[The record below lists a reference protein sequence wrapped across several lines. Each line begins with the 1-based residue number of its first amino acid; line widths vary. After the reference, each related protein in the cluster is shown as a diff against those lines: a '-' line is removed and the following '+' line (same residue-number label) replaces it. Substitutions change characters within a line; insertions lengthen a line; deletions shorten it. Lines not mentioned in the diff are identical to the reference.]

1 MTKSNEKTEGDTL
14 TLENT
19 KVSKP
24 SLFKVLLH
32 NDDYTP
38 MDFVVMILETI
49 SHKKQEEAVSIMLN
63 VHQKGIGIC
72 GVYTYEIAESK
83 SRQVIETAKH
93 NDYPL
98 QSSIEPG

>member
-1 MTKSNEKTEGDTL
+1 MAKSNEKTEGDTL

-19 KVSKP
+19 KISKP
-24 SLFKVLLH
+24 SLYKVLLH

-49 SHKKQEEAVSIMLN
+49 FHKKQEDAVSIMLN
-63 VHQKGIGIC
+63 VHQKGRGIC
-72 GVYTYEIAESK
+72 GVYTYEVAESK
-83 SRQVIETAKH
+83 SQQVVESAKQ

-98 QSSIEPG
+98 QCSMEPE